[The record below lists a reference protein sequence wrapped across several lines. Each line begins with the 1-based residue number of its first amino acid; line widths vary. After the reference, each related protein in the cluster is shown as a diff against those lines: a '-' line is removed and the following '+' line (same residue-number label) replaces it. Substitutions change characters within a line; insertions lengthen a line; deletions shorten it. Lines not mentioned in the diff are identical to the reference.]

1 MKRIRKIFGV
11 LLALCLVVTQFP
23 MGGRAARADAETKI
37 NITSSKLTFAYKK
50 NSQDATYFKYSGAGV
65 TGFHGDGDYE
75 IADAGE
81 YTSDGY
87 TKLGDFESDTDY
99 TMENVV
105 LTINGKYEFLLQE
118 TGYTWDNNGVHSLGL
133 GNIYHEPEKILYVST
148 DGKAIL
154 QYDADA
160 ELIVCNLA
168 PEKIKNN
175 VTSSKLS
182 FTYEKKSEDA
192 SSFKFN
198 SEEVTDFQGNGT
210 YEIENAG
217 EYTSD
222 GYTKLGDFASDA
234 DYTLKNVVL
243 TINGKYEFLLQE
255 TGYAWNDN
263 GVYSLGLGNIYYQPE
278 NISHVSKDGKATLQY
293 DADAKLVVL
302 FAPETTSTPAPETTD
317 TPAPETTST
326 PAPEGTK
333 INITSSK
340 LTFTYEKKD
349 QDATYF
355 KFNDTEVTGF
365 HGNGDYEIE
374 NAGTY
379 TADGY
384 QKLGDF
390 ASDTDYTLKNVVLTI
405 NGEYEFLLKETGYAW
420 NNNGVYSLDLG
431 NIYYQPENI
440 LYVSK
445 DGKVTLHYD
454 ADAKRVVCNLAP
466 ERTKTTITSSKLAF
480 TYEKTGQDATYF
492 KFSDTDVTGFH
503 GNGSYEIKDAG
514 TYTADGYQKLGD
526 FASDTGYT
534 LKNVVLTINEK
545 YEFLLGD
552 ALYCWADSDIYK
564 LDLGNI
570 YYQPEKISYTSRDG
584 AATLKYDGSLIS
596 LYVPKD
602 NSGEQNPDG
611 NATPKPEKPNRPYY
625 PVIVPTAEPTIAP
638 TAEPTTTPTAEPTT
652 APTAKPTTAPTA
664 KPTTAPT
671 AEPITTPTAKP
682 TIAPTTEPS
691 TSPTEAPS
699 EPTAIPA
706 APTKAPAEKVQ
717 KGDKVAVSGQKYVVT
732 NVSKKT
738 VEYVAT
744 NNSKKKTVSIP
755 ATVKV
760 SINGKK
766 VTYKVTSIK
775 NNAFKGNKKV
785 EKVTVS
791 KNIKTI
797 GKDAFKNCTNLK
809 TIVIK
814 STSLT
819 KIGKNALKGTAKKLV
834 IKVPAKKVSA
844 YKKLFKNK
852 GNNSIV
858 IKKA

>member
-1 MKRIRKIFGV
+1 
-11 LLALCLVVTQFP
+11 

-168 PEKIKNN
+168 PEKIKTN

-445 DGKVTLHYD
+445 DGRVTLHYD

-480 TYEKTGQDATYF
+480 TYEKTDQDATYF

-503 GNGSYEIKDAG
+503 GNGGYEIEDAG
-514 TYTADGYQKLGD
+514 TYTADGYEKLGD
-526 FASDTGYT
+526 FASDAGYT

-552 ALYCWADSDIYK
+552 ALYCWADSDVYK

>member
-1 MKRIRKIFGV
+1 MRGGFIFEANQKNFWSIIGV
-11 LLALCLVVTQFP
+11 MPCSYP
-23 MGGRAARADAETKI
+23 ISNGGGRAARADAETKI
-37 NITSSKLTFAYKK
+37 NITSSKLTFAYEK
-50 NSQDATYFKYSGAGV
+50 NSQDATYFKYSGA
-65 TGFHGDGDYE
+65 
-75 IADAGE
+75 
-81 YTSDGY
+81 
-87 TKLGDFESDTDY
+87 
-99 TMENVV
+99 
-105 LTINGKYEFLLQE
+105 
-118 TGYTWDNNGVHSLGL
+118 
-133 GNIYHEPEKILYVST
+133 
-148 DGKAIL
+148 
-154 QYDADA
+154 

-168 PEKIKNN
+168 PEKIKTN

-302 FAPETTSTPAPETTD
+302 FAPETTS

-570 YYQPEKISYTSRDG
+570 YYQPEKISYTSRYG